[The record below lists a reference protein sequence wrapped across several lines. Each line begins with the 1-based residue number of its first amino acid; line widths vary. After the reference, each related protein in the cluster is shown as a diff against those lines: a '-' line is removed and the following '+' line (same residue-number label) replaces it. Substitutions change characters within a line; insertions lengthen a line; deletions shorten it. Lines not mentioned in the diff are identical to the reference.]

1 MSQELHAHQGLVNV
15 AHAHAP
21 GDGVAQALVGGGCS
35 RFQSAAQ
42 PQPRRAVIRLDPLK
56 RLRTLEQRG
65 LDFLDAERVFAGPK
79 LEFED
84 RRRDYGEVRTVCLGL
99 MEGRMVVI
107 IYTQRSFFRQIM
119 SMRKANS
126 REQLRF
132 RHHFS

>member
-1 MSQELHAHQGLVNV
+1 MI
-15 AHAHAP
+15 
-21 GDGVAQALVGGGCS
+21 
-35 RFQSAAQ
+35 RF
-42 PQPRRAVIRLDPLK
+42 DPLK

-65 LDFLDAERVFAGPK
+65 LDFLDAERVFAGPT

-99 MEGRMVVI
+99 LEGRMVVI
-107 IYTQRSFFRQIM
+107 IYTQRSFFRQVI
-119 SMRKANS
+119 SMRKANA